1 MKKIL
6 LLILLITLIFS
17 CGEDNSVLPIDET
30 AFVALLVDENNN
42 PISDAEICLMPDVDN
57 FIHKIE
63 NDDKITVVEL
73 TSFSL
78 KKVNNFVEVNWT
90 TASEMNCKHFI
101 IERANVINN
110 EPESYQ
116 KIDTVKAKGN
126 SMVNTN
132 YTFIDS
138 SVIVDNIYSY
148 RLLIQDND
156 GSANYSNPFEISF
169 RENKNFV
176 GNCYPNPF
184 YTMTSFPIS
193 MKKAGIAKVYFIEK
207 STGEAEFYELE
218 FNAGMNTLNLSN
230 TNNQGLPKRPGV
242 YQIKMV
248 LNDTTLYSPDMIL
261 DFKFTT
267 TDCKIPQ
274 SITKSDINGKFSL
287 NYKWFGD
294 TTKFKRTQY
303 NGIDL
308 GEFILTTKRKIVARK
323 LISEVGGTKEYLIGI
338 DSITPIP
345 NQTIEGK
352 IIMKKYKVKG

>member
-1 MKKIL
+1 MKKIIFIVVFIA
-6 LLILLITLIFS
+6 LIVS
-17 CGEDNSVLPIDET
+17 CGDNNST
-30 AFVALLVDENNN
+30 APTEESAYYGMIVDENNN
-42 PISDAEICLMPDVDN
+42 PIADAEICLIPDVDN
-57 FIHKIE
+57 LINKIDREE
-63 NDDKITVVEL
+63 NITVVEL

-78 KKVNNFVEVNWT
+78 KKVNYFVEVNWT
-90 TASEMNCKHFI
+90 TASEMNSRHFI

-116 KIDTVKAKGN
+116 KIDTIKAKGN
-126 SMVNTN
+126 SIVSTN
-132 YTFIDS
+132 YTYIDS
-138 SVIVDNIYSY
+138 NVALDNIYSY

-156 GSANYSNPFEISF
+156 GSADYSNPSEISF
-169 RENKNFV
+169 RENKNSI

-184 YTMTSFPIS
+184 YTMTSIPIS
-193 MKKAGIAKVYFIEK
+193 LKKAGIAKVYFIEK
-207 STGEAEFYELE
+207 STGESELFELE
-218 FNAGMNTLNLSN
+218 FNAGINTLNLSN

-248 LNDTTLYSPDMIL
+248 LNDTTLYSPYMIL

-287 NYKWFGD
+287 DNKWFGE

-345 NQTIEGK
+345 NQKIEGK
-352 IIMKKYKVKG
+352 IIMKKYKVNG